1 MKTDQVPALPMTVEI
16 KNGKLIIQYG
26 KYNCKFKPIE
36 PGVYP
41 GLLVTKFV
49 WQVTKELWGA
59 HYDRQRDISDVK
71 KSLLGTADEQAD
83 MIVRQIHDE
92 LFGAGENK

>member
-1 MKTDQVPALPMTVEI
+1 MKQQVPALPMTVEI

-41 GLLVTKFV
+41 GLLVTKFM
-49 WQVTKELWGA
+49 WQVTKELWDA

-71 KSLLGTADEQAD
+71 KSFTGIEDDAADNL
-83 MIVRQIHDE
+83 VRTIHND
-92 LFGAGENK
+92 LFGDQ